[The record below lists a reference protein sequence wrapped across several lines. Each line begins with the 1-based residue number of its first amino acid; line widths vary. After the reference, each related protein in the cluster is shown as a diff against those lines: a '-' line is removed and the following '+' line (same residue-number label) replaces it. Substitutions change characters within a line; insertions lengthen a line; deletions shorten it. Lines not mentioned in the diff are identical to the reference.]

1 MKKRGSLRTTL
12 IFLFLILG
20 LVPLLIVGIFS
31 YINLNNNAESLVFYS
46 LGLFTEMANSKL
58 LDYFNGIEKE
68 GQVIAAT
75 QDIYQ
80 NMKVLEEAGWDRNDP
95 AWKKNAAI
103 LDDFLSTVVG
113 KLGLAKVILT
123 DPAGK
128 VVYDTGKEMIGTSLA
143 QSCLLY
149 TSTGFTLRLT
159 PPSLG
164 LDMAG
169 ALLGSVIAEKM
180 MLEDNFILI
189 KNTMHAFN
197 EDIEGSLLLL
207 PETGSLE
214 KIYRQMG
221 VC

>member
-80 NMKVLEEAGWDRNDP
+80 NMKVLEEADWDRNDP

-128 VVYDTGKEMIGTSLA
+128 VVYDTGKARCGSRDQPGPEIMFRRALKGSRYWSSLFFSDILNENCPIYA
-143 QSCLLY
+143 L
-149 TSTGFTLRLT
+149 
-159 PPSLG
+159 PG
-164 LDMAG
+164 L
-169 ALLGSVIAEKM
+169 
-180 MLEDNFILI
+180 
-189 KNTMHAFN
+189 
-197 EDIEGSLLLL
+197 
-207 PETGSLE
+207 
-214 KIYRQMG
+214 Q
-221 VC
+221 

>member
-1 MKKRGSLRTTL
+1 M
-12 IFLFLILG
+12 
-20 LVPLLIVGIFS
+20 
-31 YINLNNNAESLVFYS
+31 
-46 LGLFTEMANSKL
+46 
-58 LDYFNGIEKE
+58 
-68 GQVIAAT
+68 
-75 QDIYQ
+75 
-80 NMKVLEEAGWDRNDP
+80 
-95 AWKKNAAI
+95 
-103 LDDFLSTVVG
+103 
-113 KLGLAKVILT
+113 
-123 DPAGK
+123 
-128 VVYDTGKEMIGTSLA
+128 
-143 QSCLLY
+143 
-149 TSTGFTLRLT
+149 TGFTLRLT